1 MNILETPNPNA
12 IKIDL
17 NSPVLK
23 EGKFSIKSMHDCE
36 NIPLGKALYELQGID
51 QIHFFQHTITLSK
64 FSFESWD
71 NLIPEIQTIITKYLP
86 THNSDFLQIIHSR
99 DHLSEDLL
107 KIETILDEKI
117 RPFLQADGGDLICLS
132 YTNHILLVKY
142 EGACGTCPS
151 STMGTLEAIK
161 QILKESFDPLIDV
174 FIAP

>member
-12 IKIDL
+12 IKVDL
-17 NSPVLK
+17 EIPVLN
-23 EGKFSIKSMHDCE
+23 EGKFSVKSMNDCE
-36 NIPLGKALYELQGID
+36 NIPLAKALYELQGID

-71 NLIPEIQTIITKYLP
+71 VLIPEIGKIITELLP
-86 THNSDFLQIIHSR
+86 HHNADFLSVINSR
-99 DHLSEDLL
+99 EHLSEDLL
-107 KIETILDEKI
+107 KIESLLDEKI
-117 RPFLQADGGDLICLS
+117 RPFLQADGGDLVCLS
-132 YTNHILLVKY
+132 YVNHVLLVKY